1 MRNPPTA
8 PPFFYISKHIT
19 TANGFIIKFINACS
33 IFVFFCFYMPIFS
46 LSVAYS
52 TSLFFSALMAAFAP
66 IAGLDA

>member
-1 MRNPPTA
+1 
-8 PPFFYISKHIT
+8 
-19 TANGFIIKFINACS
+19 
-33 IFVFFCFYMPIFS
+33 MPIFS